1 MYGKGELFIDT
12 VQAAQAQGCD
22 VSEYCWV
29 IACLRNPQS
38 DKAFYLNFCP
48 CKADHGDMDSA
59 IHKRSVAAREDVA
72 FQATVK
78 PFVFAKNKDGT
89 ATSITSPR
97 QPASSTS
104 SGGSGSKGSGGKGG
118 NSRRR

>member
-1 MYGKGELFIDT
+1 M
-12 VQAAQAQGCD
+12 VAAGFGCRVD
-22 VSEYCWV
+22 VSLASFGGK
-29 IACLRNPQS
+29 ACHQPRHGCSRHVELVVQGYAAAVALL
-38 DKAFYLNFCP
+38 AF
-48 CKADHGDMDSA
+48 
-59 IHKRSVAAREDVA
+59 VA

-118 NSRRR
+118 NRRR

>member
-1 MYGKGELFIDT
+1 MYGKGELWIDT
-12 VQAAQAQGCD
+12 KQAAEAQGCD

-29 IACLRNPQS
+29 ITCLRNQQS
-38 DKAFYLNFCP
+38 DKALYLNFCP

-59 IHKRSVAAREDVA
+59 IHKRSVAARQDVA

-78 PFVFAKNKDGT
+78 PFVFAKGRDGT

-104 SGGSGSKGSGGKGG
+104 SGGSKGSGGKGG